1 MEFYYFLS
9 IFQHMASFLMSFFD
23 APVEPDLQPVEPE
36 RIKSKT
42 VSHETM
48 LRLQE
53 QEIKRLMVEKEA
65 LASYAHDLSK
75 QLQSMDVKFNKEK
88 VQHIRAERIL
98 ESALFR
104 LNRERNKSEGD
115 IKDAQE
121 FPGFQ
126 LLAKIFLEFPAV
138 REKYGSAFRELR

>member
-1 MEFYYFLS
+1 
-9 IFQHMASFLMSFFD
+9 MASFLMSFFD

-65 LASYAHDLSK
+65 LASYAQDLSK

-88 VQHIRAERIL
+88 VQHIRVERIL

-104 LNRERNKSEGD
+104 LNREQNND
-115 IKDAQE
+115 DLKDAQE